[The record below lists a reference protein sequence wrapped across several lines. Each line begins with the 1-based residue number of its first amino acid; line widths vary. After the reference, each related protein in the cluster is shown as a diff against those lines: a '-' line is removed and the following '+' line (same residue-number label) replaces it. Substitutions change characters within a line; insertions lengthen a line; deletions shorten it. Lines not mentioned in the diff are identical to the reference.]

1 MNMNSLDELIKAFSL
16 IEEIVV
22 EPIEYRIHYDGAGNI
37 TMCTMQDHPTE
48 TDYIVVTKEEYDN
61 YYQYTVVDA
70 KLKKIDRNP
79 GSSVQLTKSNCGY
92 QVVKNH
98 AGLIV
103 ESGEIYE
110 NIEYYDTTN

>member
-1 MNMNSLDELIKAFSL
+1 
-16 IEEIVV
+16 
-22 EPIEYRIHYDGAGNI
+22 
-37 TMCTMQDHPTE
+37 MCTMQDHPVE

-79 GSSVQLTKSNCGY
+79 GYNVQLIKSNSGY
-92 QVVKNH
+92 RVVKNH

-103 ESGEIYE
+103 EGNEIYE
-110 NIEYYDTTN
+110 NIEYYAAN

>member
-1 MNMNSLDELIKAFSL
+1 MNMNSLDELIRAFSL
-16 IEEIVV
+16 IDEIVV
-22 EPIEYRIHYDGAGNI
+22 EPVEYRIHYDSAGNI

-48 TDYIVVTKEEYDN
+48 TNYIVVSKEEYDN

-79 GSSVQLTKSNCGY
+79 GSSVQLTKSDSGY

-98 AGLIV
+98 AGIV
-103 ESGEIYE
+103 LEPGEIYTE
-110 NIEYYDTTN
+110 TEYYDRTN

>member
-1 MNMNSLDELIKAFSL
+1 MNSLDELIKAFNL

-37 TMCTMQDHPTE
+37 TMCSMQQHPSNTK
-48 TDYIVVTKEEYDN
+48 YIVVTKEEYDN

-79 GSSVQLTKSNCGY
+79 GSSVQLIKSDSGY

-98 AGLIV
+98 AGIV
-103 ESGEIYE
+103 LEPSEIYADT
-110 NIEYYDTTN
+110 EYYDRTN

>member
-1 MNMNSLDELIKAFSL
+1 MNSLDELIKAFSL

-22 EPIEYRIHYDGAGNI
+22 EPVEYRIHYDTSGNI

-79 GSSVQLTKSNCGY
+79 GSSVQLKKSDSGY

-98 AGLIV
+98 AGIILEPSEDYV
-103 ESGEIYE
+103 DT
-110 NIEYYDTTN
+110 EYYDTTNN